1 MFYFPNSYQQNFPQF
16 PQNYPQYQQNNF
28 TQNQQPQTMLL
39 HVPTS
44 KDFDSVAIQPNKSAL
59 ILAQNEPYMVLKS
72 ADGMGAISSTY
83 YKYESVDVSQIGAP
97 ATEYATKA
105 EVQQLQEIVQRMLIG
120 GTNESNGSNGNAQGQ
135 KSGTGDL
142 SADGA
147 ESAV

>member
-1 MFYFPNSYQQNFPQF
+1 MFYFPNSNYQQNFTQY
-16 PQNYPQYQQNNF
+16 PQNYPQYPQVNQNP
-28 TQNQQPQTMLL
+28 QPQTILL

-44 KDFDSVAIQPNKSAL
+44 KDFDSVAIQPGKSAL
-59 ILAQNEPYMVLKS
+59 ILAQNEPYMVLKP

-83 YKYESVDVSQIGAP
+83 YKYEAVDVSQMGAP

-135 KSGTGDL
+135 KSGTGSL
-142 SADGA
+142 SADGS